1 MFSLD
6 PLKGLKVP
14 IFIIIN
20 NEIIYQ
26 IIIGISRPL
35 EFQGN
40 RITGFHEPESYNI
53 ALDHISL

>member
-1 MFSLD
+1 MD

-14 IFIIIN
+14 IFLIIN

-40 RITGFHEPESYNI
+40 RITGFHEPEGYNI
-53 ALDHISL
+53 ALSHISL